1 MTNAGLGLAVD
12 VQDASGSQS
21 VPEPRR
27 IKNWVIRAL
36 SRGALGE
43 ITVRVVTEAEGSHLN
58 EVYRHGVGPT
68 NVLTFPAE
76 FAVPGLVADAVPLG
90 DIVVC
95 APVIEREA
103 NFQGIE
109 LDAHWAH
116 MVIHGVLH
124 LMGFDHQTSEDA
136 VIMEAREKKL
146 LEGLGFT
153 DLFYET

>member
-1 MTNAGLGLAVD
+1 M
-12 VQDASGSQS
+12 
-21 VPEPRR
+21 
-27 IKNWVIRAL
+27 
-36 SRGALGE
+36 
-43 ITVRVVTEAEGSHLN
+43 
-58 EVYRHGVGPT
+58 GPT

-76 FAVPGLVADAVPLG
+76 FAVSDLVVDAVPLG

-136 VIMEAREKKL
+136 VIMEAREKEL

-153 DLFYET
+153 GLFYET

>member
-27 IKNWVIRAL
+27 IKNWVIHAL
-36 SRGALGE
+36 SREALGE

>member
-27 IKNWVIRAL
+27 IKNWVIHAL
-36 SRGALGE
+36 SREALGE
-43 ITVRVVTEAEGSHLN
+43 ITVRVVTETEGSHLN

-76 FAVPGLVADAVPLG
+76 FAVPGLVADAVSLG

>member
-1 MTNAGLGLAVD
+1 MTNTGLAVD

-27 IKNWVIRAL
+27 IKNWVIHAL
-36 SRGALGE
+36 SREVLGE
-43 ITVRVVTEAEGSHLN
+43 ITVRVVAEAEGSHLN

-68 NVLTFPAE
+68 NVLAFPTE
-76 FAVPGLVADAVPLG
+76 IVTPDLVADVLPLG

-103 NFQGIE
+103 DLQGIE

-124 LMGFDHQTSEDA
+124 LMGFDHQTSKDA
-136 VIMEAREKKL
+136 VIMEAREKEL
-146 LEGLGFT
+146 LEGLGFKN
-153 DLFYET
+153 LFYET

>member
-1 MTNAGLGLAVD
+1 MTNAGLAVD

-21 VPEPRR
+21 VPEPGR
-27 IKNWVIRAL
+27 IKNWVIHAL
-36 SRGALGE
+36 SREVLGE
-43 ITVRVVTEAEGSHLN
+43 ITVRVVAEVEGSYLN
-58 EVYRHGVGPT
+58 EIYRHGVGPT
-68 NVLTFPAE
+68 NVLAFPA
-76 FAVPGLVADAVPLG
+76 GLAALDLATDILPLG

-136 VIMEAREKKL
+136 VIMEAREKEL

>member
-27 IKNWVIRAL
+27 IKNWVIHAL
-36 SRGALGE
+36 SREALGE
-43 ITVRVVTEAEGSHLN
+43 ITVRVVTETEGSHLN

>member
-1 MTNAGLGLAVD
+1 MINAGLAVD
-12 VQDASGSQS
+12 VQNASGSQS

-27 IKNWVIRAL
+27 IKNWVIHAL
-36 SRGALGE
+36 SREVLGE
-43 ITVRVVTEAEGSHLN
+43 ITVRVVAEAEGSHLN

>member
-27 IKNWVIRAL
+27 IKNWVIHAL
-36 SRGALGE
+36 SREALGE

-76 FAVPGLVADAVPLG
+76 FAVPDLVADAVPLG

-103 NFQGIE
+103 DLQGIE

-136 VIMEAREKKL
+136 VIMEAREKEL
-146 LEGLGFT
+146 LEGLGFKN
-153 DLFYET
+153 LFYET